1 MYTLHSSKGAHHDVR
16 AANICWQHNS
26 RQSEAVVV
34 DLSTCGPVDTSPSI
48 KLKDW
53 TPLGLGA
60 EHQDIPTLSPV
71 GAYTQYSDMHQI
83 GLMLSNF
90 SKGLP
95 WESNSNDFCQA
106 LQSKQLTAS
115 QMLVH
120 AYLNHA

>member
-16 AANICWQHNS
+16 AANICWRHNS

-34 DLSTCGPVDTSPSI
+34 DLSTCAPEDTSPSI

-83 GLMLSNF
+83 GLMLSKF

-106 LQSKQLTAS
+106 LQSKQLAAS